1 MRAWLAR
8 IGNEDVRILR
18 WTVKRRVIL
27 LGAVLVVALAILI
40 PVFIAVSSREV
51 TLHYERTDIDAAQSF
66 RYNDGVLFYETSN
79 YYVTIKPD
87 TETRVSLAEKL
98 ATADGYDMSA
108 ENTIVY
114 LGSSAQIKGTEST
127 QDEFVMADGATILS
141 VRAGRRYC
149 ALLYR
154 NQNGES
160 RIAVV
165 DAVSRPKTAVV
176 ATIAVAGGE
185 VTAFGFLQ
193 ADEETELLWVSTLD
207 VNQFSEESLVRIYDC
222 DNRGA
227 LIFYSA
233 SLYNQTIESAL
244 LTSNCLY
251 LVGTQ
256 DVLRYDRT
264 ESGFSSERTRVN
276 IYGNR
281 VIDWAETSD
290 GASAYFLLL
299 PRTENGEHTHIYR
312 LLTVSQSDEIWAT
325 MQQRFMPAPILSAYL
340 LSDSINI
347 ITDEAFVR
355 YSYSGRL
362 RLDLAFT
369 DTPTKAIP
377 CEEDAFLLVM
387 NGGVYRVYAA

>member
-1 MRAWLAR
+1 M
-8 IGNEDVRILR
+8 
-18 WTVKRRVIL
+18 KRRAIL
-27 LGAVLVVALAILI
+27 LGAALLVVLAILI
-40 PVFIAVSSREV
+40 PVFIAVSNREV

-66 RYNDGVLFYETSN
+66 RYNDGVLYYETNS
-79 YYVTIKPD
+79 YYVSIKPD
-87 TETRVSLAEKL
+87 TETRVSLAEKRV
-98 ATADGYDMSA
+98 TADGYDVSA

-114 LGSSAQIKGTEST
+114 LGSSAQIKGKEST
-127 QDEFVMADGATILS
+127 QDEFMMADGASILS

-165 DAVSRPKTAVV
+165 DALSRPRTAVV

-185 VTAFGFLQ
+185 VTAFGFLEP
-193 ADEETELLWVSTLD
+193 DESTELLWVSTLD
-207 VNQFSEESLVRIYDC
+207 VDQFSEESLVRVYNC

-233 SLYNQTIESAL
+233 SLYNQTIENAL

-256 DVLRYDRT
+256 DILRYDRT
-264 ESGFSSERTRVN
+264 DAGFSSERTRVN

-281 VIDWAETSD
+281 VVDWAETED
-290 GASAYFLLL
+290 GTSAYFILM
-299 PRTENGEHTHIYR
+299 PRTEAGERTHIYR

-325 MQQRFMPAPILSAYL
+325 IMQRFMPAPILSAYL

-347 ITDEAFVR
+347 ITTESFVR

-369 DTPTKAIP
+369 ETPDRAIP
-377 CEEDAFLLVM
+377 CEGDAFLLLM
-387 NGGVYRVYAA
+387 NGGVFRVHAQ

>member
-1 MRAWLAR
+1 MGVHAR
-8 IGNEDVRILR
+8 RQ
-18 WTVKRRVIL
+18 
-27 LGAVLVVALAILI
+27 
-40 PVFIAVSSREV
+40 PVFGGIA
-51 TLHYERTDIDAAQSF
+51 
-66 RYNDGVLFYETSN
+66 
-79 YYVTIKPD
+79 
-87 TETRVSLAEKL
+87 
-98 ATADGYDMSA
+98 
-108 ENTIVY
+108 
-114 LGSSAQIKGTEST
+114 
-127 QDEFVMADGATILS
+127 
-141 VRAGRRYC
+141 
-149 ALLYR
+149 
-154 NQNGES
+154 
-160 RIAVV
+160 
-165 DAVSRPKTAVV
+165 RP
-176 ATIAVAGGE
+176 
-185 VTAFGFLQ
+185 
-193 ADEETELLWVSTLD
+193 
-207 VNQFSEESLVRIYDC
+207 
-222 DNRGA
+222 